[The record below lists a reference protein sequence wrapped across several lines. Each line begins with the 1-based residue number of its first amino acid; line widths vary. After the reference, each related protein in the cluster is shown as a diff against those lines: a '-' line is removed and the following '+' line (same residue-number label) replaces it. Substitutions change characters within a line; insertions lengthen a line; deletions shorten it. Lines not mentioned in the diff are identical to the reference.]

1 MIKIN
6 TYSEKNIPSDDIK
19 KEIVN
24 FLFESL
30 EQYGDPKDDIEKAID
45 YAFGKDHKPGGVV
58 LSAHDSESG
67 KIAGAVVV
75 NKTGMASYIPENI
88 LVYIAT
94 DKDLRGKGVGK
105 QLMQTAIDAT
115 EGDVALHCEPDNPAK
130 FLYEK
135 LGFTSKYLEMRL
147 KK

>member
-6 TYSEKNIPSDDIK
+6 TYTH
-19 KEIVN
+19 KENADAVTKQEIID

-30 EQYGDPKDDIEKAID
+30 EQYGDPRSDIEKAID
-45 YAFGKDHKPGGVV
+45 YAFGQDGKPGGVV
-58 LSAHDSESG
+58 LSAINTDTQ

-75 NKTGMASYIPENI
+75 NKTGMVSYIPENI

-94 DKDLRGKGVGK
+94 DKDLRGQGIGK
-105 QLMQTAIDAT
+105 QLMQKAIEAS
-115 EGDVALHCEPDNPAK
+115 EGDIALHCEPDNPAK
-130 FLYEK
+130 HLYEK